1 VDERLLIVNGTLI
14 DGTGTPGRSGTAV
27 LTEGDQIVAVGPQ
40 AEAAAERMSGLDQ
53 IDATGLTVMPGLI
66 DAHTHLSFGEPT
78 GNDELFFHRTEG
90 YSSMLSAYNS
100 RKVLRAGVTG
110 VLDADCLWNI
120 GVELRDAIDA
130 GIVEGP
136 RVRAGGQALM
146 TSVGGTAGRLIKD
159 EGVTA
164 YATVVPNRD
173 AIVREIRRQIKHGV
187 DWIKVH
193 VTGLIPTMKGPE
205 VKVWSFDEL
214 KAVCDTA
221 HELNTKVVGHCR
233 NSESTREAALAGMDL
248 IYHASYMDERAL
260 EAVVANGAALCPTFT
275 LLGNLADYGH
285 KVGSAPELVDLF
297 RAEIETTGRMVA
309 EAHRAGVPVLAGSE
323 TGFAVTPCGEWHARE
338 LELLVEYCGFSPME
352 AILSGTRNGAIAM
365 RMEGKIGTIEP
376 GRAADIL
383 IVDGDPS
390 RDVRILQ
397 DKSRIREVIARGRR
411 TDLVTPLPERKIY
424 SGEQVRFLAA
434 CPLTQSLAFTDD
446 QLRVLSQV

>member
-1 VDERLLIVNGTLI
+1 MVGERLLIVNGALI
-14 DGTGTPGRSGTAV
+14 DGTGAPPRAGTAV

-40 AEAAAERMSGLDQ
+40 AEEAGRLSGADR

-78 GNDELFFHRTEG
+78 GNDELFYHRTEG
-90 YSSMLSAYNS
+90 YSSMLSAYNA

-164 YATVVPNRD
+164 YATVVPGRD

-187 DWIKVH
+187 NWIKVH

-214 KAVCDTA
+214 KAVCETA

-285 KVGSAPELVDLF
+285 KVGSAPELVDMF

-309 EAHRAGVPVLAGSE
+309 EAHRAGVPILAGSE

-352 AILSGTRNGAIAM
+352 AILAATRNGSIAM
-365 RMEGKIGTIEP
+365 RMENQIGTIEP
-376 GRAADIL
+376 GRAADLLVI
-383 IVDGDPS
+383 DGDPL
-390 RDVRILQ
+390 RDVGILQ
-397 DKSRIREVIARGRR
+397 DKARIREVIARGRR
-411 TDLVTPLPERKIY
+411 TDLTTPIPERKIHT
-424 SGEQVRFLAA
+424 GEQVRFLAA
-434 CPLTQSLAFTDD
+434 CPLTQSLALTDA
-446 QLRVLSQV
+446 QLRTLAQA